1 MNTQDSLI
9 VHEQKALMT
18 SEGMKVMQEQAK
30 QLFMSGLC
38 PKSISKWEQVLIIG
52 LYGRELDLP
61 MIRSLNEIHVIDG
74 HPGISAKLM
83 NIKVRE
89 NLPHAQ
95 VDVLEKTDKICR
107 IRFQR
112 SPNHKPVEVSY
123 TIEEAQKAGLTG
135 KNNWK
140 NHPVDMLFARC
151 ISRMVREECP
161 EAVHGFVY
169 TPEELQDAKDAPA
182 QTHSGEPAVVKG
194 DAKTVEAEFTPA
206 PKDDAMDEDAVMD
219 FVAVL
224 ADLNEEGAA
233 EEAHR
238 KFADHWT
245 EKSPATAA
253 EGTIAYR
260 NRIQRIR
267 DSKAVKA

>member
-1 MNTQDSLI
+1 MNTADSLI
-9 VHEQKALMT
+9 VHQQQALMT
-18 SEGMKVMQEQAK
+18 SEGMKVMQDQAK
-30 QLFMSGLC
+30 QLFISGLC
-38 PKSISKWEQVLIIG
+38 PKSVSKWEQVLIIG
-52 LYGRELDLP
+52 LYGRELGLP

-89 NLPHAQ
+89 NLPDA
-95 VDVLEKTDKICR
+95 VVKVLEKTDKICR
-107 IRFQR
+107 ISFQR
-112 SPNHKPVEVSY
+112 SAKHEPVVVTW
-123 TIEEAQKAGLTG
+123 TIEEAQRAGLAQ

-161 EAVHGFVY
+161 EAVHGFVH
-169 TPEELQDAKDAPA
+169 TPEELMDARDAAP

-194 DAKTVEAEFTPA
+194 DSKVVEAEFTPA
-206 PKDDAMDEDAVMD
+206 MENDAVDEGAVLD
-219 FVAVL
+219 FVAVIT
-224 ADLNEEGAA
+224 DLHEEGPA

-238 KFADHWT
+238 KFADFWT

-267 DSKAVKA
+267 DSKGVKA